1 MKPTSINV
9 QITKSPKQYEAV
21 RLGMEATVDA
31 GETVEEAIKA
41 ATAQLNELYAEMYAP
56 NAKPAQTAQKP
67 ATNAKE
73 PATKKPQ
80 EKERLT
86 FEDKRVQQL
95 VTRIERAPQKAQE
108 IIEKAKQWFDMDEK
122 VLLTLELAASVA

>member
-9 QITKSPKQYEAV
+9 QITKSPKQFEAV

-41 ATAQLNELYAEMYAP
+41 ATAQLNELYAEMYAQS
-56 NAKPAQTAQKP
+56 AKPAQTAEKP

-73 PATKKPQ
+73 PATEKPQ